1 MRLRLIPFC
10 LLLFLSACKLD
21 QNTNTDQKPQ
31 QMKSNKTLP
40 VPEGFDWQ
48 GHRGARG
55 LLPENTIPA
64 FIKALEFK
72 KIKTL
77 ELDVAVSKDR
87 EIIVSHEPWFSEKIC
102 LQPDGT
108 PVTEEMAKDLKIYE
122 MTYEEIKQYDCGSRG
137 NERFPEQQA
146 MRVYKPSLM
155 DMVSNVELHCEKNKL
170 PRPFYNIEIKSK
182 PEYYGVMTPQP
193 KDFVRY
199 ILDEID
205 LLNIKDRV
213 TLQSFDINIMQ
224 EIKKQDTT
232 VVTALLIE
240 NMMSVQENLD
250 LLGYTPDKY
259 SPYYMLLNEAVINEI
274 HDKGMLVV
282 PWTVNETEVMARL
295 KTFGV
300 DGIITDYPNL
310 IPE

>member
-1 MRLRLIPFC
+1 
-10 LLLFLSACKLD
+10 
-21 QNTNTDQKPQ
+21 
-31 QMKSNKTLP
+31 MKSKKTIP

-64 FIKALEFK
+64 FIKALEFEK
-72 KIKTL
+72 VKTL

-87 EIIVSHEPWFSEKIC
+87 QIIVSHEPWFSEKIC

-108 PVTEEMAKDLKIYE
+108 PVTEEMAKELKIYE

-137 NERFPEQQA
+137 NERFPDQQA
-146 MRVYKPSLM
+146 MRVSKPSLM

-170 PRPFYNIEIKSK
+170 PRPFYNIEIKSQ
-182 PEYYGVMTPQP
+182 PDYYGVMTPQP
-193 KDFVRY
+193 EDFVRY

-213 TLQSFDINIMQ
+213 TLQSFDINIMKA
-224 EIKKQDTT
+224 IKKQDET
-232 VVTALLIE
+232 VVTALLVE
-240 NMMSVQENLD
+240 NLLSVQENLD
-250 LLGYTPDKY
+250 LLGWVPDKY
-259 SPYYMLLNEAVINEI
+259 SPYYMLLNEAVIKEI

-282 PWTVNETEVMARL
+282 PWTVNEPEVMARL